1 MTRADLLEQIRSL
14 RVRGLTP
21 VQIAREVG
29 LSKAEIAPLLR
40 QVAGRPAAGPAG
52 GAESALAE
60 RDLVGCWVSSGWSF
74 GLGLDDATDLAA
86 AVPFAEGESQGTSGL
101 VAVLIARAG
110 DRPMVLTVCGYLVDV
125 YCLGLKTTVGPW
137 SVRRGA
143 LDERS
148 RGFFAGFPAGAVP
161 APLALAQHLVHGG
174 VAYAAGLGFEPD
186 PDFATTSAHLGPA
199 PDGPCP
205 ITFGRDGMPFYVS
218 GPYDDAGAVVAT
230 LEAGVGPGNYHY
242 LVGID

>member
-1 MTRADLLEQIRSL
+1 MSRADLLEVIRSL
-14 RVRGLTP
+14 RVQGLTP
-21 VQIAREVG
+21 DQIAREVG
-29 LSKAEIAPLLR
+29 LSKSEVAPLLR
-40 QVAGRPAAGPAG
+40 QVAGRPAATPSAGSGSEPADR
-52 GAESALAE
+52 E
-60 RDLVGCWVSSGWSF
+60 LVGCWVSSGWSA
-74 GLGLDDATDLAA
+74 GLGVGDAELVAA
-86 AVPFAEGESQGTSGL
+86 DPLPAGESEGTSGL

-143 LDERS
+143 LDERT
-148 RGFFAGFPAGAVP
+148 RAFFAGFPAGAAP

-186 PDFATTSAHLGPA
+186 PDFATTAAHLGPV
-199 PDGPCP
+199 PVGPCP
-205 ITFGRDGMPFYVS
+205 ITFGRGGMPFYVS
-218 GPYDDAGAVVAT
+218 GPYDDARAVVAT
-230 LEAGVGPGNYHY
+230 LEDGVGPGNYHY